1 MEDVKELQEL
11 LHKLVNKTV
20 SAQSILKILDRSE
33 LDKQQRELL
42 KKTKEATEQ
51 SLQIIKQI
59 REKLR

>member
-33 LDKQQRELL
+33 LDEQQRELL